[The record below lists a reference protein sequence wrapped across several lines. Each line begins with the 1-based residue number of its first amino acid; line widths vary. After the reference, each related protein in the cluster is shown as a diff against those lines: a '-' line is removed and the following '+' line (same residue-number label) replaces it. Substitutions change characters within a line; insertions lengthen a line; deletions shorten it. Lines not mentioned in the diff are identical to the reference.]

1 MPKGEK
7 ILSPKQKDR
16 TTTISKILEMKK
28 KSNWYSQKFVL
39 QLVFKIILNWYEFS
53 KLAST
58 SKPS

>member
-1 MPKGEK
+1 
-7 ILSPKQKDR
+7 
-16 TTTISKILEMKK
+16 MKK